1 MQIVRLLRLTALSAK
16 KRTFGRPFDEQAHV
30 KSNAGMQCVNYGID
44 RMRLFIKGATFF
56 ADGAARGGTSTI
68 CMSKEFLQ

>member
-1 MQIVRLLRLTALSAK
+1 MQIVRLLRLTAPSAK
-16 KRTFGRPFDEQAHV
+16 KRTLGTPFDERAHTE
-30 KSNAGMQCVNYGID
+30 SNAGMQCVNYGID
-44 RMRLFIKGATFF
+44 RMRLFIKGGHFF